1 MGKTGITSWTQIKSV
16 SGQLRLVP
24 AKEGTYKKPGPN
36 QRFKSGAKLKR
47 AIQKTQDS
55 QRGGRRGGNSGG
67 ARGGRNSR
75 NTPQV
80 DPRFRRRIK
89 RSPASIKGAK
99 AKSK

>member
-24 AKEGTYKKPGPN
+24 QKEGNYKKPGPN

-47 AIQKTQDS
+47 AIQKTQ
-55 QRGGRRGGNSGG
+55 QEAGRGGRRGG
-67 ARGGRNSR
+67 GRQSRSR

-89 RSPASIKGAK
+89 RSPSSIKGAK

>member
-47 AIQKTQDS
+47 AIQKTQDA
-55 QRGGRRGGNSGG
+55 QRGGRRGGG
-67 ARGGRNSR
+67 RGGRNSRNSR

-89 RSPASIKGAK
+89 RSAASIKGAK
-99 AKSK
+99 AKSR

>member
-47 AIQKTQDS
+47 AIQKTQDA
-55 QRGGRRGGNSGG
+55 QRGGRRGGG

-89 RSPASIKGAK
+89 RSAASIKGAK

>member
-1 MGKTGITSWTQIKSV
+1 MGKTGITTWTQIKSV

-24 AKEGTYKKPGPN
+24 QKEGNYKKPGPN

-47 AIQKTQDS
+47 AVQKTQDAG
-55 QRGGRRGGNSGG
+55 RGGRRG
-67 ARGGRNSR
+67 RQQSR
-75 NTPQV
+75 SRTPQV

-89 RSPASIKGAK
+89 RSAASIKGAK

>member
-24 AKEGTYKKPGPN
+24 QKEGNYKKPGPN

-47 AIQKTQDS
+47 AVSRTQDAG
-55 QRGGRRGGNSGG
+55 RGGRRGG
-67 ARGGRNSR
+67 RGGQQSRSR

-89 RSPASIKGAK
+89 RSPSSIKGAK

>member
-24 AKEGTYKKPGPN
+24 QKEGNYKKPGPN

-47 AIQKTQDS
+47 AIQKTQDT
-55 QRGGRRGGNSGG
+55 QRGGRRGGSS
-67 ARGGRNSR
+67 RGGRNSR